1 MLSWQTSR
9 SSNMEEQTICLHYC
23 LCVSQQTLLHP
34 HREVQRALSW
44 QPWASSWE
52 EQAVVAARSPRALL
66 RLIRAAAG
74 AFLLEA
80 AAAGHVLGVA
90 ASALVTQP
98 GDDSGGPAHQG
109 MVGIVAAGVPAAAAA
124 AAAAP
129 LRSAQVSALLECSAL
144 QSVLRLMLGVE
155 PRLRATA
162 LAALSAQMGFTPLTA
177 AEVSPMTYPASG
189 PSEQGAGSG
198 TSRPALTGGTL
209 GGGRE
214 GTGEETQQT
223 PLQAT
228 ERRQP
233 PQQDRE
239 LAVLR
244 TLLAV
249 PELMEQLLLAFE
261 RGLVEVRA
269 RGLEQVKGR
278 EGATGGGPAAW
289 PKF

>member
-1 MLSWQTSR
+1 M
-9 SSNMEEQTICLHYC
+9 
-23 LCVSQQTLLHP
+23 
-34 HREVQRALSW
+34 
-44 QPWASSWE
+44 
-52 EQAVVAARSPRALL
+52 VAARSPRALV

-74 AFLLEA
+74 AFLAGA
-80 AAAGHVLGVA
+80 AATGHVLGVA
-90 ASALVTQP
+90 ASALVSQP
-98 GDDSGGPAHQG
+98 DDDDSPATAVAGGPANQG
-109 MVGIVAAGVPAAAAA
+109 GVGTVATGAPAREGGSGGLPAAAAA

-177 AEVSPMTYPASG
+177 ADVSSTTYPASR

-209 GGGRE
+209 GGGGGG
-214 GTGEETQQT
+214 GTGGESQQM
-223 PLQAT
+223 PVQAV

-261 RGLVEVRA
+261 RGLVEIRA
-269 RGLEQVKGR
+269 RGWDQVRGEK
-278 EGATGGGPAAW
+278 ATGVGAAW